1 MNGVVGDEQ
10 SAGIGRARQD
20 DKVFSELNAF
30 DRSKNHRLTR
40 STEVERESMSLLRPI
55 FVSLKGERVLRD
67 QAREGVFKGSGFHGS
82 NGRRRGP
89 PRQVSLALS
98 LLLVL
103 VTACASRDVRVARRA
118 MARGDFD
125 SAVEGYR
132 RAAEAEPEEPSRWLD
147 LARAEL
153 MADRPAEAR
162 SAFARL
168 AALRPADPH
177 PIVEMG
183 FTHELERNYERA
195 LQSYVRAV
203 EVAPESAYPHRVMG
217 TRLLRWGQHAEA
229 LAPLEE
235 AFAREPS
242 HAETAKALAL
252 TQHAG
257 GDSDAAVR
265 TYRAGLAASPGDLG
279 LRLGLAAMLISVSEL
294 ADALEVYEDLCE
306 DIPGFAAAHAGRGI
320 LLHELGRMDEA
331 EAAFVRAAEVAPE
344 PDEYEARLVAYRELR
359 AEAEREPSAPR

>member
-1 MNGVVGDEQ
+1 MVLL
-10 SAGIGRARQD
+10 SAC
-20 DKVFSELNAF
+20 V
-30 DRSKNHRLTR
+30 
-40 STEVERESMSLLRPI
+40 
-55 FVSLKGERVLRD
+55 
-67 QAREGVFKGSGFHGS
+67 
-82 NGRRRGP
+82 
-89 PRQVSLALS
+89 
-98 LLLVL
+98 
-103 VTACASRDVRVARRA
+103 SRDVRVARRA

-125 SAVEGYR
+125 SATEGYR
-132 RAAEAEPEEPSRWLD
+132 RAAEAEPDEPSRWLD

-168 AALRPADPH
+168 ASLRPLDPH

-195 LQSYVRAV
+195 LESYMRAV
-203 EVAPESAYPHRVMG
+203 EIAPTSAYPHRVLG

-229 LAPLEE
+229 LEPLGE

-252 TQHAG
+252 AHHAA

-279 LRLGLAAMLISVSEL
+279 LRLGLAAMLINVGAFVE
-294 ADALEVYEDLCE
+294 ALEVYEDLCG

-320 LLHELGRMDEA
+320 LLHELGRMEEA
-331 EAAFVRAAEVAPE
+331 EAAFLRAAEVAPQPE
-344 PDEYEARLVAYRELR
+344 EYEARLHAYRQLR
-359 AEAEREPSAPR
+359 AEAERESAASR